1 MKPPRESDG
10 VRTPR
15 KRLNGSCRS
24 ATCANRSSKPVS
36 YTQAADATTNN
47 ESEPH
52 RAALNMKSA
61 RESDATPTPRKK
73 LNGSN
78 RSATLDIRHT
88 GPSRTHTP
96 TKSFKQINRRR
107 RQAQNARAEY
117 T

>member
-1 MKPPRESDG
+1 MEAVE
-10 VRTPR
+10 VRHAQTEAASPSR
-15 KRLNGSCRS
+15 F
-24 ATCANRSSKPVS
+24 S